1 MRRLVLV
8 VLLITSFIVPTHVNA
23 ATAKAGATCTKL
35 KETQIVGTKKFTCI
49 KSGKKLVWDKGIT
62 LPKTVIRKSQEI
74 DFPEIEARYLVE
86 KRIALTPGITS
97 GGLPVV
103 ISGSGTCSYDVA
115 TSEIVLNSLGSCSL
129 TASQPGN
136 TNYLPARPITR
147 TFEIKK
153 VAQVI
158 KAPEVTDQDLLKA
171 SSYKFEFPQV
181 GSSAPF
187 AVASK
192 TTDICVVEGYKVL
205 FNKVGSC
212 VLAFAKAGDLY
223 YEASN
228 EATSTFRLFL
238 SAQPGEKG
246 NPAPLGTEITKGGI
260 AVTLDEVIEG
270 VSSAVCAA
278 DIANKGCVDKNGVG
292 VFQSSSDADR
302 YIEVILS
309 IVNNSNKIWI
319 ADNLYIQVSESRKY
333 QKSIVYTI
341 DSLDGL
347 ELEPSDGISGSYFV
361 LVPAD
366 VDSTKVTII
375 YGDDTE
381 AGTFYF
387 KSK

>member
-1 MRRLVLV
+1 MRKVFIAI
-8 VLLITSFIVPTHVNA
+8 LLIGSFIVPSVGNA

-35 KETQIVGTKKFTCI
+35 KATKVVGTKKFTCI
-49 KSGKKLVWDKGIT
+49 KSGKKLIWDKGVMI
-62 LPKTVIRKSQEI
+62 PKPIVKKSQEI
-74 DFPEIEARYLVE
+74 DFPEIEGRYLIE
-86 KRIALTPGITS
+86 KRVALIPGIST
-97 GGLPVV
+97 GGLPVA
-103 ISGSGTCSYDVA
+103 ISGSGACSYDVA
-115 TSEIVLNSLGSCSL
+115 TSEIVFNSLGSCSL
-129 TASQPGN
+129 TASQTGN
-136 TNYLPARPITR
+136 TNFLPATPITR

-171 SSYKFEFPQV
+171 ISYQFEFPQV

-187 AVASK
+187 VVASK
-192 TTDICVVEGYKVL
+192 SADICAVDGYKVS

-212 VLAFAKAGDLY
+212 VLAFTKAGDLY
-223 YEASN
+223 FEASN
-228 EATSTFRLFL
+228 EAIATFRLFL

-246 NPAPLGTEITKGGI
+246 NPAAFGSEVVKDDI
-260 AVTLDEVIEG
+260 AVTLDAVSEG

-278 DIANKGCVDKNGVG
+278 DAANKGCIDKNDVG
-292 VFQSSSDADR
+292 LFEPSVEADR

-309 IVNNSNKIWI
+309 IVNKSSKIWI
-319 ADNLYIQVSESRKY
+319 ADNLTIQVSDSRSY

-347 ELEPSDGISGSYFV
+347 ELEPGDGISGSYFV

-366 VDSTKVTII
+366 VDSSKVTII
-375 YGDDTE
+375 YGDGTE

-387 KSK
+387 KLK

>member
-1 MRRLVLV
+1 MKKVAFV
-8 VLLITSFIVPTHVNA
+8 ALLIAIFVVPFAGNA
-23 ATAKAGATCTKL
+23 ATAKAGASCTKL
-35 KETQIVGTKKFTCI
+35 KATQVVGSKKFTCI
-49 KSGKKLVWDKGIT
+49 KSGKKFVWDKGVKF
-62 LPKTVIRKSQEI
+62 PKTVAKKNQEI
-74 DFPEIEARYLVE
+74 DFPEIDARYLVE
-86 KRIALTPGITS
+86 KRVALTPGITT
-97 GGLPVV
+97 GGLPVA
-103 ISGSGTCSYDVA
+103 ITGSGACSYDVA
-115 TSEIVLNSLGSCSL
+115 TSEIVFNTLGSCSL
-129 TASQPGN
+129 TASQAGN
-136 TNYLPARPITR
+136 ANFLPATPITR

-171 SSYKFEFPQV
+171 SSYQFEFPQV

-192 TTDICVVEGYKVL
+192 TADICVVEGYKVS
-205 FNKVGSC
+205 FNKIGSC
-212 VLAFAKAGDLY
+212 VLAFTKAGDLY

-238 SAQPGEKG
+238 SAQPGDKG

-260 AVTLDEVIEG
+260 AVTLYEVSEG
-270 VSSAVCAA
+270 GSSAVCAA
-278 DIANKGCVDKNGVG
+278 DTANKGCIDKNGVG

-319 ADNLYIQVSESRKY
+319 ADNLSVQVSESRKY

-347 ELEPSDGISGSYFV
+347 ELEPSDGISGIYFV

-366 VDSTKVTII
+366 VDSSKVTII
-375 YGDDTE
+375 YGDGTE

>member
-1 MRRLVLV
+1 MRKFVSSL
-8 VLLITSFIVPTHVNA
+8 LLICTLLAPIQASAVTV
-23 ATAKAGATCTKL
+23 KAGATCTTL
-35 KETQIVGTKKFTCI
+35 KATQVVGTKKFTCI
-49 KSGKKLVWDKGIT
+49 KSGKKLVWDKGVTISKVVT
-62 LPKTVIRKSQEI
+62 KKSQEI
-74 DFPEIEARYLVE
+74 DFPEIKARYLVE
-86 KRIALTPGITS
+86 KRIALTPGITTA
-97 GGLPVV
+97 GLPVAV
-103 ISGSGTCSYDVA
+103 SGSGACSYDVA
-115 TSEIVLNSLGSCSL
+115 TSEIVLNALGSCSL

-136 TNYLPARPITR
+136 TTFLPATPITR

-153 VAQVI
+153 VSQVI

-171 SSYKFEFPQV
+171 GSYQFEFPQV

-187 AVASK
+187 IVSSK
-192 TTDICVVEGYKVL
+192 SADICIVEGYKVF
-205 FNKVGSC
+205 FNKIGSC

-228 EATSTFRLFL
+228 EATATFRLFL

-246 NPAPLGTEITKGGI
+246 NPTPLGTEITKGDI
-260 AVTLDEVIEG
+260 VVTLEAVIEG

-278 DIANKGCVDKNGVG
+278 DATNKGCIDKNGTG
-292 VFQSSSDADR
+292 VFEPSVEADR

-319 ADNLYIQVSESRKY
+319 ADNLSVQVGESRNY

-347 ELEPSDGISGSYFV
+347 ELEPGDGISGSYFV

-366 VDSTKVTII
+366 VDSSKVTII
-375 YGDDTE
+375 YGDGTE

>member
-1 MRRLVLV
+1 MRKIVLA
-8 VLLITSFIVPTHVNA
+8 VLLVYCFISPSVVSA

-35 KETQIVGTKKFTCI
+35 KATKVVGTKKFTCV
-49 KSGKKLVWDKGIT
+49 KSGKKLVWDKGVSI
-62 LPKTVIRKSQEI
+62 PKPIVKKSQEI
-74 DFPEIEARYLVE
+74 DFPEIAARYLLE
-86 KRIALTPGITS
+86 KRVALTPGVTT

-103 ISGSGTCSYDVA
+103 INGSGACSYDVA
-115 TSEIVLNSLGSCSL
+115 TSEIVFNSLGSCSL

-136 TNYLPARPITR
+136 TSFLPAIAITR

-171 SSYKFEFPQV
+171 SSYQFEFPQV
-181 GSSAPF
+181 GSTAPF

-192 TTDICVVEGYKVL
+192 SADICAVDGYKVS

-212 VLAFAKAGDLY
+212 VLAFTKAGDLY
-223 YEASN
+223 YEDSN
-228 EATSTFRLFL
+228 EATATFRLFL

-246 NPAPLGTEITKGGI
+246 NPAPLGSEVMKGDI
-260 AVTLDEVIEG
+260 AVTLDAVSEG
-270 VSSAVCAA
+270 VSPAVCAA
-278 DIANKGCVDKNGVG
+278 DTANRGCIDKNGTG
-292 VFQSSSDADR
+292 EFEPSEEADR

-319 ADNLYIQVSESRKY
+319 ADNLTVQVSESRNY
-333 QKSIVYTI
+333 EKSIVYTI

-347 ELEPSDGISGSYFV
+347 ELEPGDGISGSYFV

-366 VDSTKVTII
+366 VDSSKATII
-375 YGDDTE
+375 YGDGTE

>member
-1 MRRLVLV
+1 MRKVILA
-8 VLLITSFIVPTHVNA
+8 VLLIGSFMVPSVGNA
-23 ATAKAGATCTKL
+23 AKAKAGATCTKL
-35 KETQIVGTKKFTCI
+35 NSTQVVGTKKFTCI
-49 KSGKKLVWDKGIT
+49 KSGKKLVWDKGIRI
-62 LPKTVIRKSQEI
+62 PKPIAKKSQEI
-74 DFPEIEARYLVE
+74 DFPEIDARYLIE
-86 KRIALTPGITS
+86 KRVALTPGITT
-97 GGLPVV
+97 GGLPVA
-103 ISGSGTCSYDVA
+103 INGSGACSYDVA
-115 TSEIVLNSLGSCSL
+115 TSEIVFNSLGSCSL

-136 TNYLPARPITR
+136 TDFLPAKPITR

-158 KAPEVTDQDLLKA
+158 EAPQVTDQDLLKA
-171 SSYKFEFPQV
+171 NSYQFEFPRV

-187 AVASK
+187 VVASK
-192 TTDICVVEGYKVL
+192 TAEVCVVEGYKVS

-212 VLAFAKAGDLY
+212 VLTFTKAGDFY

-228 EATSTFRLFL
+228 EATATFKLFL

-246 NPAPLGTEITKGGI
+246 NPAAIGSEVVKDDI
-260 AVTLDEVIEG
+260 AVTLDAVSEG

-278 DIANKGCVDKNGVG
+278 DTSNAGCVDKNGVG
-292 VFQSSSDADR
+292 VFEPSVEADR

-309 IVNNSNKIWI
+309 IVNNSQKIWI
-319 ADNLYIQVSESRKY
+319 ADNLTVQVNEFRNY

-347 ELEPSDGISGSYFV
+347 ELEPGDGISGSYFV

-366 VDSTKVTII
+366 VDSFKVTVI
-375 YGDDTE
+375 YGDGTE
-381 AGTFYF
+381 NGTFYF